1 MPLAVLAAAGVIAL
15 WAARQKE
22 HQRREVHDFVVAL
35 SDDLRR
41 GRDPAG
47 HLRGTDRA
55 LAPLL
60 ISRLQEV
67 TTLSGGVPARLEIET
82 ITGDTD
88 AAGQVPAPA
97 THIAMFRVDGA
108 DVLGLRVVHRGG
120 TGDIVIIGYWI
131 P

>member
-1 MPLAVLAAAGVIAL
+1 MPLVVLAAAGVITV
-15 WAARQKE
+15 WATRQKE
-22 HQRREVHDFVVAL
+22 HERREVHDFVVAL

-41 GRDPAG
+41 GRDPSG
-47 HLRGTDRA
+47 HLRGTDQA
-55 LAPLL
+55 LTPLL

-67 TTLSGGVPARLEIET
+67 TTLSGGVAARLEIET

-88 AAGQVPAPA
+88 AVGQVPAPA
-97 THIAMFRVDGA
+97 THIAMFRVDGV

-120 TGDIVIIGYWI
+120 TGDIVIIGFWI